1 MWRVKYVVNA
11 TKLLLQ
17 RKIRW
22 EIYCMVLREWP
33 PAVCGRGGSYILD
46 EDFLR

>member
-1 MWRVKYVVNA
+1 MWRVKYVITA
-11 TKLLLQ
+11 TRLLLQ

-22 EIYCMVLREWP
+22 VTYRRALREWP

>member
-1 MWRVKYVVNA
+1 MWRVKYVTTA
-11 TKLLLQ
+11 TRLLLQ

-22 EIYCMVLREWP
+22 VIYYKALREWP
-33 PAVCGRGGSYILD
+33 PAVCGYRGSYILD